1 MVSFTTASNHLFP
14 SPYSPTDLNFHTLPS
29 WVSVCN
35 PRTRPTKQELGVSC
49 NLAVAAKERG
59 SGWSF
64 VGFVEVKKRNYRGSS
79 CFSLQKDWQGE
90 GDLGLEAAILEF
102 MKSSENPERFPTKK
116 QLMDA
121 GRMDLVEAIT
131 RQGGWLTFGW
141 DLDDDEHK
149 VDEVDVKDWD
159 LMNVEDYKNVSVKE
173 WVQSGEKDSALE
185 GNEVGRYSFSSF
197 AVSSSGPASSSGRS
211 LEATAEEDS
220 GIEGIL
226 SRLEKERNINFGFN
240 SREKGKAS
248 PNQFDDHKDDWLE
261 RTSNNMAVAGL
272 GRTSRPASLSSGGG
286 IINNARGKPSLS
298 DLNRL
303 GNSLKP
309 ETWRTWSSQRAD
321 FSNMDLKAAEIVSK
335 EEGPTNV
342 SGDGILEVKEQC
354 NEHSNGQKVAISSN
368 QIKSRLQQLESE
380 LSSVLHSV
388 RSNTGEVVLPKASD
402 LILMY
407 INLGYESSSEDLQ
420 KLSDAWEF
428 QENEIMN
435 AQYSGAQKMI
445 EEKQKR
451 IDDARRD
458 LRLIRTAC
466 IVWPNSAS
474 EVLLVGSFDGW
485 SSKIEKRFDQ
495 SSWHCERKQTIEH
508 PKKRHGGSG
517 KINYK
522 KINSRWSRSER
533 KMEKSRTGIFT
544 LSLKLYPGKYEI
556 KFIVDGEW
564 KVDPLRPIVYN
575 GGYENNLLMI
585 M

>member
-141 DLDDDEHK
+141 DLDNDEHK
-149 VDEVDVKDWD
+149 VDEVEVKDWD

-185 GNEVGRYSFSSF
+185 GNEVGRCSVSSF

-248 PNQFDDHKDDWLE
+248 PNQCDDHEDDWLE

-321 FSNMDLKAAEIVSK
+321 FSSMDLKAAEIVSK
-335 EEGPTNV
+335 EEGPMNV

-354 NEHSNGQKVAISSN
+354 NEHSNGQKVGISSN

-388 RSNTGEVVLPKASD
+388 RSNTGEVVLPK
-402 LILMY
+402 
-407 INLGYESSSEDLQ
+407 GYESSSEDLQ

-435 AQYSGAQKMI
+435 GQYRLRSIRAKLAVLEGKMTLAMIGAQKMI

-485 SSKIEKRFDQ
+485 SSK
-495 SSWHCERKQTIEH
+495 
-508 PKKRHGGSG
+508 
-517 KINYK
+517 
-522 KINSRWSRSER
+522 R

>member
-49 NLAVAAKERG
+49 NLAAVAKERG
-59 SGWSF
+59 S
-64 VGFVEVKKRNYRGSS
+64 
-79 CFSLQKDWQGE
+79 

-149 VDEVDVKDWD
+149 VDEVEVKDWD

-185 GNEVGRYSFSSF
+185 GNEVGRYSVSSF
-197 AVSSSGPASSSGRS
+197 AVSSTGPASSSGRS

-248 PNQFDDHKDDWLE
+248 PNQCDDHKDDWLE

-286 IINNARGKPSLS
+286 IINNARGKPFLS

-342 SGDGILEVKEQC
+342 SGDGILEVKEYC
-354 NEHSNGQKVAISSN
+354 NEHSNGQKVGISSN

-380 LSSVLHSV
+380 LSFVLHSV

-407 INLGYESSSEDLQ
+407 INLGYESSSKDLQ
-420 KLSDAWEF
+420 KLSDASEF

-435 AQYSGAQKMI
+435 AQYRLRSIRAKLAVLEGKMTLAMIGAQKMI

-517 KINYK
+517 KIKYK